1 MENRGGEDDKVFR
14 RIWEVVEA
22 GTGEV
27 GIVEAKGRRDK
38 RRSREE
44 MGKSGKKRRQ
54 KGGNSK
60 DKKSSREMGNLG

>member
-1 MENRGGEDDKVFR
+1 LENRGGEDDKVFR

-27 GIVEAKGRRDK
+27 GMVEAKGRRDK

-44 MGKSGKKRRQ
+44 MGKVGKEEAKR
-54 KGGNSK
+54 GENSK